1 MMHGFIPPARYF
13 AYLNWKQV
21 EALPDKENTVLL
33 QPVAAIEQHGPHLPL
48 AVDSAIVLGV
58 LGRALGKLDPTV
70 PCYVLPPLYYG
81 KSNEHIRFPGTIT
94 LSAETLLATLAEVA
108 DSVARAGFRKLAFVN
123 GHGGQPQVVQI
134 AAREARLRHGD
145 LAVFPTFIWS
155 VPNSGAELV
164 PAREATYGIHAGALE
179 TALLL
184 ALLPDTVRM
193 SEAVTEYP
201 HGVPESGLI
210 SMEGERPG
218 TQGFAWLTHDLT
230 VSGVIGDATLAT
242 PAMGEQLLDSL
253 ADGWVGLIRDL
264 HAFRQPSVGP
274 GPLSASLPG

>member
-1 MMHGFIPPARYF
+1 MHGFIPPERYF
-13 AYLNWKQV
+13 AYLTWKQV
-21 EALPDKENTVLL
+21 EALPDKANTILL

-58 LGRALGKLDPTV
+58 LGRALEKLDPAI

-81 KSNEHIRFPGTIT
+81 KSNEHVLFPGTIT
-94 LSAETLLATLAEVA
+94 LSAETLLAVLAEVA

-123 GHGGQPQVVQI
+123 SHGGQPQVVQI
-134 AAREARLRHGD
+134 AARDAHMRHPQ
-145 LAVFPTFIWS
+145 LAVFPSFIWS
-155 VPNSGAELV
+155 VPHCGGELV
-164 PAREATYGIHAGALE
+164 PQREALYGIHAGALE

-184 ALLPDTVRM
+184 ALLPDTVDMTR
-193 SEAVTEYP
+193 AVAEYP
-201 HGVPESGLI
+201 HGVPLDGLV

-242 PAMGEQLLDSL
+242 PAMGVRLLESL
-253 ADGWVGLIRDL
+253 ADGWVRLIGDL
-264 HAFRQPSVGP
+264 YGFRQPNAGP
-274 GPLSASLPG
+274 GPLGP

>member
-1 MMHGFIPPARYF
+1 MMHGFIPPSRYF

-58 LGRALGKLDPTV
+58 LGRALARLDPKV

-81 KSNEHIRFPGTIT
+81 KSDEHVRFPGTIT
-94 LSAETLLATLAEVA
+94 LSAHTLLATLVETA

-134 AAREARLRHGD
+134 AAREARLRHSD

-155 VPNSGAELV
+155 VPHCGADLV

-184 ALLPDTVRM
+184 ALLPETVRM
-193 SEAVTEYP
+193 ADAVTEYP
-201 HGVPESGLI
+201 HGVPASGPI

-230 VSGVIGDATLAT
+230 VSGVIGDATLAS
-242 PAMGEQLLDSL
+242 PAMGERLLDSL
-253 ADGWVGLIRDL
+253 AEGWVGLIRDL
-264 HAFRQPSVGP
+264 HTFRQPNAGP
-274 GPLSASLPG
+274 GPLPA

>member
-21 EALPDKENTVLL
+21 EALPDKANTVLL

-58 LGRALGKLDPTV
+58 LGCALEKLDPAV

-81 KSNEHIRFPGTIT
+81 KSNEHLRFPGTIT
-94 LSAETLLATLAEVA
+94 LRTETLLATLAEVA

-134 AAREARLRHGD
+134 AAREARIRHAD

-155 VPNSGAELV
+155 VPNCAVELV
-164 PAREATYGIHAGALE
+164 SEREANYGIHAGALE

-184 ALLPDTVRM
+184 ALLPDTVDMR
-193 SEAVTEYP
+193 SAVAEYP
-201 HGVPESGLI
+201 YGVPETGLI

-242 PAMGEQLLDSL
+242 SEMGVRLLESL
-253 ADGWVGLIRDL
+253 ADGWVRLIGDL
-264 HAFRQPSVGP
+264 HAFRQPSAGP
-274 GPLSASLPG
+274 GPLGT